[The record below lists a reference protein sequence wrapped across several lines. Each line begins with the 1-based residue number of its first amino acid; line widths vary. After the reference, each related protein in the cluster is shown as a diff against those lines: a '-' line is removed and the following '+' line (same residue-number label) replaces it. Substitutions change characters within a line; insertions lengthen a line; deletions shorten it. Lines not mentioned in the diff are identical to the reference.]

1 MKKRRYLLIVTL
13 FWSLVVAGNLFA
25 ETVVKS
31 TIQDQ
36 AAVQLTV
43 YNHNLGLVKD
53 IRSLPLE
60 AGQGELRFM
69 DVAAHILPASVQVN
83 ALNQEHPFTVLEQ
96 NYEYDLMNADKLLDK
111 YVGKTIKIMDWNRYQ
126 DRKEVVEAELLSNNQ
141 GQVYRID
148 DEIYL
153 GHPGYKILPKVPD
166 NLISKPTLTWLYANP
181 TAGRQELEVSYL
193 TENISW
199 KADYVLKLQ
208 ADDSLGKL
216 TGWVTLD
223 NQSGGTYHQA
233 ELKLVAGDIH
243 RVQPENR
250 QQERLM
256 KSMQAASAPQ
266 FEEESFFEYHLYDL
280 QRKTTVK
287 NRQTKQISLL
297 TADGIALHKEY
308 RVTGTKN
315 AFLQKRGGR
324 DHREPVKVFIGFK
337 NSRDNNLGMPLPGG
351 LVRLYKQDS
360 AQSLQFIGED
370 SIDHTPKNERVRLLI
385 GEAFDLVAERR
396 QTEYR
401 RISSR
406 LHESAWE
413 IRLRN
418 RKQEPVSIAVIEP
431 MTGNWQVLEASHP
444 YTKQDAFTLKF
455 SVDVQ
460 PDTQVTIRYK
470 LRIGL

>member
-13 FWSLVVAGNLFA
+13 FWSLAIAGNLFA
-25 ETVVKS
+25 QSVVKS

-83 ALNQEHPFTVLEQ
+83 ALNPENPFTVLEQ

-166 NLISKPTLTWLYANP
+166 NLISKPTLTWLYSNQ
-181 TAGRQELEVSYL
+181 TACRQELEVSYL

-199 KADYVLKLQ
+199 KADYVLKLA
-208 ADDSLGKL
+208 ADDSQGKL

-223 NQSGGTYHQA
+223 NQSGGTYQQA

-243 RVQPENR
+243 RVQPDNR
-250 QQERLM
+250 QRERLM

-297 TADGIALHKEY
+297 TADNIALHKEY
-308 RVTGTKN
+308 RVSGNKN

-324 DHREPVKVFIGFK
+324 EHRDPVKVFIGFE
-337 NSRDNNLGMPLPGG
+337 NSRENNLGMPLPGG

-401 RISSR
+401 KISSR

-418 RKQEPVSIAVIEP
+418 RKEEPVSIAVIES

-444 YTKQDAFTLKF
+444 YTKQDAFTIRF
-455 SVDVQ
+455 SIDVQ
-460 PDTQVTIRYK
+460 PDTEVTLRYK

>member
-1 MKKRRYLLIVTL
+1 MTL
-13 FWSLVVAGNLFA
+13 FWSLAIAGNLFA

-53 IRSLPLE
+53 IRSITLK

-83 ALNQEHPFTVLEQ
+83 ALNPEHPFTVLEQ

-153 GHPGYKILPKVPD
+153 GHPGYKILPKVPED
-166 NLISKPTLTWLYANP
+166 LIAKPTLTWLYSNQASC
-181 TAGRQELEVSYL
+181 QQQLEVSYL
-193 TENISW
+193 TEKISW
-199 KADYVLKLQ
+199 KADYVLTLN
-208 ADDSLGKL
+208 APDSLGKL
-216 TGWVTLD
+216 SGWVTLD
-223 NQSGGTYHQA
+223 NQSGGTYRQA
-233 ELKLVAGDIH
+233 ELKLVAGDVH
-243 RVQPENR
+243 RVQPKKA
-250 QQERLM
+250 QQTMLM
-256 KSMQAASAPQ
+256 KSMQDSGAEQ
-266 FEEESFFEYHLYDL
+266 FKEESFFEYHLYDL

-297 TADGIALHKEY
+297 TAENIALQKEFI
-308 RVTGTKN
+308 VSGNKN
-315 AFLQKRGGR
+315 AFLHKIGNRNEQV
-324 DHREPVKVFIGFK
+324 PVQVFINFA
-337 NSRDNNLGMPLPGG
+337 NSRDNNLGMPLPAGI
-351 LVRLYKQDS
+351 VRLYKEDS
-360 AQSLQFIGED
+360 AQSLHFIGED
-370 SIDHTPKNERVRLLI
+370 TIDHTPKDERLRLLI

-401 RISSR
+401 QISSR

-413 IRLRN
+413 LSLRN
-418 RKQEPVSIAVIEP
+418 RKQEAVTLSVLEP
-431 MTGNWQVLEASHP
+431 MSGNWQVLDASHP
-444 YTKQDAFTLKF
+444 YEKQDAFTLKF
-455 SVDVQ
+455 PVKLK
-460 PDTQVTIRYK
+460 PDEEQKIRYK

>member
-1 MKKRRYLLIVTL
+1 MKTRLHLLIVTL
-13 FWSLVVAGNLFA
+13 FWSLVIAGNLFA

-36 AAVQLTV
+36 VAVQLTV
-43 YNHNLGLVKD
+43 YNQNLGLVKD
-53 IRSLPLE
+53 TRSLPLE

-83 ALNQEHPFTVLEQ
+83 ALNRESRFTVLEQ

-111 YVGKTIKIMDWNRYQ
+111 YVGKTIKIMDWNKFQ

-141 GQVYRID
+141 GQVYRIA

-166 NLISKPTLTWLYANP
+166 NLISKPTLTWLYSNQDSC
-181 TAGRQELEVSYL
+181 RQKLEVSYL
-193 TENISW
+193 TEKISW
-199 KADYVLKLQ
+199 KADYVLSLN

-216 TGWVTLD
+216 SGWVTLD
-223 NQSGGTYHQA
+223 NQSGGTYTEA

-243 RVQPENR
+243 RVQPEKGQR
-250 QQERLM
+250 ERLM
-256 KSMQAASAPQ
+256 KSMQAARAPQ

-297 TADGIALHKEY
+297 TAENIALHKEFL
-308 RVTGTKN
+308 VTGNKN
-315 AFLQKRGGR
+315 AFVHKRSSR
-324 DHREPVKVFIGFK
+324 QHREPVKVFIGFV
-337 NSRDNNLGMPLPGG
+337 NSRDNDLGMPLPKG
-351 LVRLYKQDS
+351 LVRLYKEDS
-360 AQSLQFIGED
+360 MQSLQFIGED
-370 SIDHTPKNERVRLLI
+370 TLDHTPKNERIRLLI
-385 GEAFDLVAERR
+385 GEAFDLVAERLQTKYR
-396 QTEYR
+396 Q
-401 RISSR
+401 ISSR

-413 IRLRN
+413 VRLRN
-418 RKQEPVSIAVIEP
+418 RKQKPVTISVIEP

-444 YTKQDAFTLKF
+444 YTQQDAFTLKF
-455 SVDVQ
+455 SVKVE
-460 PDTQVTIRYK
+460 PEEEVKIRYK

>member
-1 MKKRRYLLIVTL
+1 
-13 FWSLVVAGNLFA
+13 
-25 ETVVKS
+25 
-31 TIQDQ
+31 
-36 AAVQLTV
+36 
-43 YNHNLGLVKD
+43 
-53 IRSLPLE
+53 
-60 AGQGELRFM
+60 
-69 DVAAHILPASVQVN
+69 
-83 ALNQEHPFTVLEQ
+83 
-96 NYEYDLMNADKLLDK
+96 
-111 YVGKTIKIMDWNRYQ
+111 
-126 DRKEVVEAELLSNNQ
+126 
-141 GQVYRID
+141 
-148 DEIYL
+148 
-153 GHPGYKILPKVPD
+153 
-166 NLISKPTLTWLYANP
+166 
-181 TAGRQELEVSYL
+181 
-193 TENISW
+193 
-199 KADYVLKLQ
+199 
-208 ADDSLGKL
+208 
-216 TGWVTLD
+216 
-223 NQSGGTYHQA
+223 
-233 ELKLVAGDIH
+233 
-243 RVQPENR
+243 
-250 QQERLM
+250 M

-460 PDTQVTIRYK
+460 PDTEVTIRYK